1 LGSAHEST
9 IEDAMMTNLLTPEIK
24 SVAQRSVLCWLA
36 TADKNGL
43 PNVSPKEVFAL
54 VDDEHMVIA
63 NIASPQS
70 AKNIQVNENV
80 CVSFID
86 VFVQKGFKVIGVATD
101 VRPLSWAFAR
111 WVEPLRAITGDRFP
125 IHSVFVVRAV
135 AVQAIEAP
143 SYKLYPAQ
151 TT

>member
-1 LGSAHEST
+1 
-9 IEDAMMTNLLTPEIK
+9 MMTNLLTPEIK

-63 NIASPQS
+63 NIALPQS

-101 VRPLSWAFAR
+101 VRPLSSAFAR
-111 WVEPLRAITGDRFP
+111 W
-125 IHSVFVVRAV
+125 
-135 AVQAIEAP
+135 
-143 SYKLYPAQ
+143 
-151 TT
+151 